1 MSHSTEQ
8 KDGGFIP
15 DSSKLEC
22 SNVFEGEKKNY
33 RDLYKVQRD
42 FIASGG
48 HFRTLC
54 DDPKCQEVSLTP
66 AVKLALLFNCTRY
79 HMSGCD
85 YLITES

>member
-42 FIASGG
+42 FIAIGWT
-48 HFRTLC
+48 F
-54 DDPKCQEVSLTP
+54 
-66 AVKLALLFNCTRY
+66 
-79 HMSGCD
+79 
-85 YLITES
+85 